1 MDFFSI
7 PKTIQELTF
16 SGDLKKKKKEKS
28 IRGFRVSGLTVPV
41 TRFLRFDS
49 FLYG

>member
-16 SGDLKKKKKEKS
+16 SGDLKKKKEGKKHRE
-28 IRGFRVSGLTVPV
+28 FRVSGLTVPV